1 MNTDHDIKVL
11 NSLIETT
18 LDSADGY
25 RQAAEDSE
33 NPSFRRMFEE
43 RSFERRQVTTDLQ
56 AKVRELGGEPEDD
69 GTILAAAHRR
79 FLDLKHALKHDEEAI
94 VSEVENG
101 EDFIKEK
108 YEEALKDDR
117 LSATAREVVQSAY
130 TSVKTGHDQ
139 MRDLKH
145 SLKARH

>member
-79 FLDLKHALKHDEEAI
+79 FLDLKHALKQDEEAI

-101 EDFIKEK
+101 EDFIKAK

-117 LSATAREVVQSAY
+117 LSSTAREVVRSAY

>member
-33 NPSFRRMFEE
+33 NPGFRRLFEE

-56 AKVRELGGEPEDD
+56 AKVRELGGNPEDD

-79 FLDLKHALKHDEEAI
+79 FLDLKHAVKHDEEAI

-108 YEEALKDDR
+108 YERALKDED
-117 LSATAREVVQSAY
+117 LSVAARECIQTAY
-130 TSVKTGHDQ
+130 TSVKSGHDQ

-145 SLKARH
+145 TLQNRH